1 MDPLV
6 LGLVALAV
14 LLVLIGAGIPVSISM
29 LLVGS
34 LGLWATVGS
43 TFMLSTVETLPFALG
58 SDFALVVIPMF
69 ILMGALTAATGIT
82 RELYDAAHRWTA
94 FARGGLYY
102 ATTLA
107 SGAFGAINGS
117 TVVSAA
123 LFTQIALPEMR
134 KFGYSLPL
142 SAGCICAAGTFAAL
156 IPPSV
161 AMVLYALLVEESVG
175 AMLMAG
181 LLPGALTV
189 LVYLAGTWVMVR
201 LRKDAAPL
209 ERPQFTLG
217 ERLQS
222 LKGVWAT
229 AVLAALVMG
238 GIYSGTMFPSTAG
251 AAGAAGALA
260 IGLARRRLTAGGFRD
275 ALREAI
281 EMTAMLFAILIGGM
295 LLSRFLLVSG
305 VIGAVSGFATDSGL
319 GAAGFLAVVIAIY
332 LVLGAFID
340 GLSLLVMTVP
350 LLHPVAVSLGL
361 DPIWFGVIVIKLIEI
376 GAITPPVGL
385 NLFAVS
391 GASRGLVTT
400 RGLYLGVLPFLV
412 MELVTLALLI
422 LFPAITLW
430 LPGTMQ
436 H

>member
-1 MDPLV
+1 MDPLAT
-6 LGLVALAV
+6 GLVALAA
-14 LLVLIGAGIPVSISM
+14 L
-29 LLVGS
+29 
-34 LGLWATVGS
+34 LGLIAAGVPVAIAMILVACIGLWTTVGP
-43 TFMLSTVETLPFALG
+43 TFMLTTVETLPFALA
-58 SDFALVVIPMF
+58 SDFTLVVIPMF

-82 RELYDAAHRWTA
+82 RELYEAAHRWTGG
-94 FARGGLYY
+94 ARGGLYY

-189 LVYLAGTWVMVR
+189 LVYLAGTWILVR
-201 LRKDAAPL
+201 VHAGAAPA
-209 ERPQFTLG
+209 ERPRFGLQ
-217 ERLQS
+217 ERLES

-229 AVLAALVMG
+229 LVLALLVMG

-260 IGLARRRLTAGGFRD
+260 IGLLRRRLTGRGFGG
-275 ALREAI
+275 ALREAV
-281 EMTAMLFAILIGGM
+281 EMTAVLFAILIGGL
-295 LLSRFLLVSG
+295 LLSRFLLISG

-319 GAAGFLAVVIAIY
+319 GATGFLLVTIAIY
-332 LVLGAFID
+332 LLLGAFID
-340 GLSLLVMTVP
+340 GLSMLVMTVP

-391 GASRGLVTT
+391 AASRGLVET
-400 RGLYLGVLPFLV
+400 RALYRGVLPFLL
-412 MELVTLALLI
+412 MELVTLLLLI

-430 LPGTMQ
+430 LPHSMQ

>member
-1 MDPLV
+1 MDPL
-6 LGLVALAV
+6 LTGLLALAA
-14 LLVLIGAGIPVSISM
+14 LLLLIGAGVPVAISM
-29 LLVGS
+29 MLVAG
-34 LGLWATVGS
+34 LGLWATVGA
-43 TFMLSTVETLPFALG
+43 TFMLSTVETLPFALA

-82 RELYDAAHRWTA
+82 RELYEAAYRWTSA
-94 FARGGLYY
+94 ARGGLYY

-189 LVYLAGTWVMVR
+189 LVYLGGTWILVR

-209 ERPQFTLG
+209 ETPRFPLRQKM
-217 ERLQS
+217 ES
-222 LKGVWAT
+222 LKGVWGTLLLAT
-229 AVLAALVMG
+229 LVMG
-238 GIYSGTMFPSTAG
+238 GIYSGAMFPSTAG
-251 AAGAAGALA
+251 AVGAAGALV
-260 IGLARRRLTAGGFRD
+260 IGLLRRRITGAGFAG

-281 EMTAMLFAILIGGM
+281 EMTAMLFAILIGGL
-295 LLSRFLLVSG
+295 LLSRFLLITG

-319 GAAGFLAVVIAIY
+319 GPTAFLIAVILIY

-340 GLSLLVMTVP
+340 GLSMLVMTVP
-350 LLHPVAVSLGL
+350 LLHPVAVSLGM

-391 GASRGLVTT
+391 GASRGLVEAKA
-400 RGLYLGVLPFLV
+400 LYKGVLPFLV
-412 MELVTLALLI
+412 MELVTLVLLI
-422 LFPAITLW
+422 LFPAVTLW
-430 LPGTMQ
+430 LPSTMQ
-436 H
+436 N